1 MCNKTIITIPDY
13 IFNNIS
19 SNNKLAFINGLNT
32 LLTKDLDAQY
42 VNIEELIKEAGLANI
57 SIRDIHA
64 IMACTYINCFSLFDM
79 WYPEYGR
86 RIVDILLYKNKR
98 PGFNNPNE
106 EDSLKQAT
114 IFFNEILS
122 IYNSDI
128 LEIPSFDP
136 EIHLDRECIA
146 IVLDVN
152 LTYLYKNNLKGYKE
166 KILSSLIFKVQDE
179 QCFINSLIGI
189 L

>member
-1 MCNKTIITIPDY
+1 MYNKTIITIPDY

-19 SNNKLAFINGLNT
+19 SNNKLAFINSINT
-32 LLTKDLDAQY
+32 LLTKDLDADFI
-42 VNIEELIKEAGLANI
+42 NIEELIKETGLINI

-64 IMACTYINCFSLFDM
+64 IMVCTYINSFVLFGL
-79 WYPEYGR
+79 EYLKCGK
-86 RIVDILLYKNKR
+86 RIRDILNYKNKH
-98 PGFNNPNE
+98 PGFNNSNI
-106 EDSLKQAT
+106 EDELDKAT

-128 LEIPSFDP
+128 LEASDFDP

-146 IVLDVN
+146 IILDTN
-152 LTYLYKNNLKGYKE
+152 LTYLYKNNLAGYKE
-166 KILSSLIFKVQDE
+166 KILSNLVFKVQDE
-179 QCFINSLIGI
+179 KCFINSLINI